1 MSTVNS
7 DLLCAVCK
15 EPFDG
20 IYRITG
26 RDYDNLV
33 CRRCDSKAVTTEG
46 GEEPEHGNDY
56 LNQDSVIEKNGKK
69 VLRMDPDVG
78 DNPVYIDGEKC
89 WRLYKFGG
97 FITLWDP
104 YDCDSMDEFFSR
116 LPEENA
122 VNDH

>member
-33 CRRCDSKAVTTEG
+33 CRRCDSEAVTEG
-46 GEEPEHGNDY
+46 REVPEHGNDY
-56 LNQDSVIEKNGKK
+56 LDQDSLIEKDGKK

-78 DNPVYIDGEKC
+78 DNPVFIDGKKC

-97 FITLWDP
+97 WVTLRDP
-104 YDCDSMDEFFSR
+104 FDCDTADEFFSR
-116 LPEENA
+116 IFE
-122 VNDH
+122 